1 MNWIETM
8 NKLDDLAW
16 KREFEKVERGQNQRL
31 QALLAD
37 EPVNRPLRIKA
48 IESQKITTFNRNF
61 ATTLIYIIAAFIAV
75 YFVFWG

>member
-1 MNWIETM
+1 MNWIKTM
-8 NKLDDLAW
+8 NLLDEAAW

-37 EPVNRPLRIKA
+37 ELVNRPLRIKA

>member
-1 MNWIETM
+1 MDTQDEA
-8 NKLDDLAW
+8 AW

-37 EPVNRPLRIKA
+37 ELVNRPLRIKA

>member
-1 MNWIETM
+1 MNNQDER
-8 NKLDDLAW
+8 AW
-16 KREFEKVERGQNQRL
+16 QREFEKVERGQDQRL

-37 EPVNRPLRIKA
+37 EPANRPLEVKA